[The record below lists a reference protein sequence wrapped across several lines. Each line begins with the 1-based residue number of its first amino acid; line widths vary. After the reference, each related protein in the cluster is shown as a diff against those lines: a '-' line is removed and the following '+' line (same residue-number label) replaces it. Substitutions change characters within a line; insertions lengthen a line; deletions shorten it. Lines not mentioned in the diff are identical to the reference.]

1 MIYIYEK
8 FHLYD
13 VLLGILER
21 RFGKVITLNTKSRLL
36 S

>member
-1 MIYIYEK
+1 MSPIK
-8 FHLYD
+8 VPYD